1 MTYSFD
7 ELQGFLKDCRK
18 HRTTIL
24 EKLAHGKDWT
34 IDSFSDRANSRD
46 ELAKAVYYFENNL
59 NQAMN
64 LLDKVHSEHFAAVKE
79 LAEVRKDNG
88 QLAIEAVNS
97 LKSAIDEKL
106 VDSAVDEAKG
116 KTLDWSKID
125 FKKSISET
133 VSKTVRAER
142 KKERQIE
149 EHKNSFMLFGAQE
162 EFVGDGENA
171 EWNNTESLVK
181 DILDECGVDDQN
193 IMRIEKLGRGGNNP
207 VKVVMRSSCYVQ
219 HVLKQAPKFR
229 GYPEPCWRNLYISP
243 HRTKEQQVSHKK
255 LVEKL
260 KEQIRKD
267 NSKRWVIRGRDIVEL
282 GPFERTK
289 IRERPDMEL
298 TMKPIRP
305 LRSQNDLSA

>member
-1 MTYSFD
+1 
-7 ELQGFLKDCRK
+7 
-18 HRTTIL
+18 
-24 EKLAHGKDWT
+24 
-34 IDSFSDRANSRD
+34 
-46 ELAKAVYYFENNL
+46 
-59 NQAMN
+59 
-64 LLDKVHSEHFAAVKE
+64 
-79 LAEVRKDNG
+79 
-88 QLAIEAVNS
+88 
-97 LKSAIDEKL
+97 
-106 VDSAVDEAKG
+106 
-116 KTLDWSKID
+116 
-125 FKKSISET
+125 
-133 VSKTVRAER
+133 
-142 KKERQIE
+142 
-149 EHKNSFMLFGAQE
+149 MLFGAQE

-229 GYPEPCWRNLYISP
+229 GYPELCWRNLYISP

>member
-18 HRTTIL
+18 HRTNIL

-59 NQAMN
+59 NQAMK

-207 VKVVMRSSCYVQ
+207 VKYKSYR
-219 HVLKQAPKFR
+219 L
-229 GYPEPCWRNLYISP
+229 I
-243 HRTKEQQVSHKK
+243 
-255 LVEKL
+255 
-260 KEQIRKD
+260 ID
-267 NSKRWVIRGRDIVEL
+267 NSRIVQCCTL
-282 GPFERTK
+282 AVNTCKFSTLPLICLLCCSLSVFVFRTLK
-289 IRERPDMEL
+289 IRSL
-298 TMKPIRP
+298 AVTY
-305 LRSQNDLSA
+305 